1 MGYVRAPMEAHL
13 FEEMAR
19 TEDHHWWFRGRRNI
33 IEAVLRQHLPAA
45 SERRMLDVGCGTG
58 GNLPLLQRFGQ
69 VVGLEGSSDALA
81 LCRRRLGPDFPL
93 HQGHIPEDIPPGR
106 FDVVTAFDVLE
117 HIPDAVGAL
126 RGIRAA
132 LAPQGLLVLTV
143 PAFGFLWSEHDT
155 VHHHQRR
162 YTVDLLTGQL
172 SAAGLRL
179 RWSSYFNSLLFPP
192 IAAVRLLQRVLPKSR
207 KNELRSDVE
216 TGGSGLANQ
225 VLEALF
231 SAERHVVP
239 RVSLPFGVSLIAVAE
254 PDAGN

>member
-1 MGYVRAPMEAHL
+1 MEAHL

-33 IEAVLRQHLPAA
+33 IEAVLREHLPEV

-69 VVGLEGSSDALA
+69 VVGLEGSADALA

-93 HQGHIPEDIPPGR
+93 HLGHIPEDIPPGR

-126 RGIRAA
+126 RGIRAV

-143 PAFGFLWSEHDT
+143 PAFGFLWSVHDA

-162 YTVDLLTGQL
+162 YTVDMLTGQL

-192 IAAVRLLQRVLPKSR
+192 IAAVRLLRRALPKSL

-216 TGGSGLANQ
+216 MGSSGLPNQ
-225 VLEALF
+225 VLKAVF

-239 RVSLPFGVSLIAVAE
+239 RVSLPFGMSLIAVAE

>member
-1 MGYVRAPMEAHL
+1 MEAHL

-33 IEAVLRQHLPAA
+33 IEAVLRQHLPPV
-45 SERRMLDVGCGTG
+45 SQRRILDVGCGTG

-69 VVGLEGSSDALA
+69 VVGLEGSPDALA

-93 HQGHIPEDIPPGR
+93 HQGHIPQDIPPGR

-117 HIPDAVGAL
+117 HIPDAEGAL
-126 RGIRAA
+126 RGIRSA
-132 LAPQGLLVLTV
+132 LAPGGLLVLTV

-162 YTVDLLTGQL
+162 YTVDLLTAQL
-172 SAAGLRL
+172 TAAGLRP

-207 KNELRSDVE
+207 DNAPRSDVE
-216 TGGSGLANQ
+216 VTGGSGLTNQ
-225 VLEALF
+225 VLEAVF

-239 RVSLPFGVSLIAVAE
+239 RVSLPFGVSLIAVASAE
-254 PDAGN
+254 AGN

>member
-1 MGYVRAPMEAHL
+1 MEAYL

-19 TEDHHWWFRGRRNI
+19 TEDHHWWFRGRRGV
-33 IEAVLRQHLPAA
+33 IEAVLRRHLPPAPH
-45 SERRMLDVGCGTG
+45 RRILDVGCGTG

-69 VVGLEGSSDALA
+69 VEGLEGSAEALA

-93 HQGHIPEDIPPGR
+93 HQGHLPEGLPPGP

-126 RGIRAA
+126 RGVRSA
-132 LAPQGLLVLTV
+132 LAPGGLLVLTV
-143 PAFGFLWSEHDT
+143 PAFGFLWSEHDE

-172 SAAGLRL
+172 LAAGLRP

-192 IAAVRLLQRVLPKSR
+192 IAAVRLLQRLVPGTR

-216 TGGSGLANQ
+216 VTRSSGLANR
-225 VLEALF
+225 VLETIF
-231 SAERHVVP
+231 SSERHVVP
-239 RVSLPFGVSLIAVAE
+239 RLSLPFGVSLMAVASAE
-254 PDAGN
+254 AGS

>member
-1 MGYVRAPMEAHL
+1 MEAHL

-33 IEAVLRQHLPAA
+33 IEAVLRQHLPPA
-45 SERRMLDVGCGTG
+45 SQRRILDVGCGTG

-69 VVGLEGSSDALA
+69 VVGLEGSPDALA
-81 LCRRRLGPDFPL
+81 LCRRRLGLDFPL
-93 HQGHIPEDIPPGR
+93 HQGHIPQDIPPGR

-117 HIPDAVGAL
+117 HIPDAEGAL
-126 RGIRAA
+126 RGIRSA
-132 LAPQGLLVLTV
+132 LAPGGLLVLTV

-162 YTVDLLTGQL
+162 YTVDLLTAQL
-172 SAAGLRL
+172 TGAGLRP

-192 IAAVRLLQRVLPKSR
+192 IAVVRLLQRLLPR
-207 KNELRSDVE
+207 PRNGAPRSDVE
-216 TGGSGLANQ
+216 VTDGSGLTNQ
-225 VLEALF
+225 VLEAVF

-239 RVSLPFGVSLIAVAE
+239 RVSLPFGVSLIAVASAE
-254 PDAGN
+254 AGN

>member
-1 MGYVRAPMEAHL
+1 MEAHL

-19 TEDHHWWFRGRRNI
+19 TEDHHWWFRGRRTI

-58 GNLPLLQRFGQ
+58 GNIPLLQRFGQ
-69 VVGLEGSSDALA
+69 VVGLEGSADALA

-93 HQGHIPEDIPPGR
+93 HQGHIPQDIPQGR

-126 RGIRAA
+126 AGIRAA
-132 LAPQGLLVLTV
+132 LATQGLLVLTV

-162 YTVDLLTGQL
+162 YTVDMLSGQL

-192 IAAVRLLQRVLPKSR
+192 IAAVRLLQRVLPKPR
-207 KNELRSDVE
+207 DTAPRSDVE

-225 VLEALF
+225 VLEAVF

-239 RVSLPFGVSLIAVAE
+239 RVSLPFGVSLIAVAA